1 MSANESKKSQ
11 SARARNLRSGSRR
24 AAHQARQL
32 FFEGLEVRSLLAVVP
47 FADNFTVNEG
57 AGNLVGNV
65 VVGDGLGG
73 ADHVGAQNGPL
84 QVSLFGAPLGG
95 LTLNN
100 DGSFVFS
107 NTGDGTSTFT
117 FQYTVEDDD
126 NVVSVPATVTIT
138 VNNVAPTAVALSG
151 PANLITNAS
160 GPFSFTGPT
169 DVTADTS
176 GPNPLRY
183 SFATSPGALAADY
196 VAAAATNSASISFPT
211 TGNFS
216 VYGKVYDKD
225 GGISGLFQ
233 TNVTVVAPP
242 SMTATLVA
250 GNLVI
255 TDTDAG
261 GKNNNITVAVNAG
274 TLTVSDASETFVAA
288 PAGWTLAPD
297 GKSISITAA
306 LFTGTINV
314 NGAGGD
320 DKLQVNATDLT
331 NVINYDG
338 GLAGN
343 DTLAYNGGGAADVRL
358 GYGNTFTALDK
369 SGTVSIGATLKVNY
383 SNLAPVDITNIAG
396 ALTFNLPAVTDPD
409 AVISFDGANI
419 VLTGSSFEL
428 TSVALAGVTSVT
440 VNGKGGND
448 NITVDA
454 TYTAAQ
460 PPLDI
465 NTNGGTD
472 TITLNGVARNVNT
485 GAANDSI
492 TVNTGTATSI
502 DGGADTN
509 TLKLT
514 GIANAAVTVSAV
526 DATGADGTETTKTIN
541 FSNIKTLTSDGTGSL
556 TGTNSASTWIIDD
569 GATNTYATDLTFS
582 GFKTLTGG
590 NGVDTFNVRNNSGAI
605 AYTLNGGAGLDQ
617 FNFGSANSLANI
629 SKNIS
634 VNGDADSATLTLN
647 DQAVP
652 TNLNY
657 TAGMNTIGRDT
668 GGTVT
673 YSAVTDLT
681 LNASNGS
688 NTIKITAVPA
698 ATGTKTFNGGTG
710 DDVLDIT
717 GLAANAVVSQPNAT
731 KGFDGTVTGVASF
744 TGIESFKGNNASTFV
759 GDDEAATWT
768 INDSGTNTYVS
779 QSRTANI
786 TGFNTLQGGSKVD
799 AFNVLDNSGAL
810 AYTLKGGAGLD
821 AFNFGNANS
830 LAAISK
836 NIAVDGEVDSATLT
850 LNDQG
855 VPTNLDYTAGANTI
869 GRDTG
874 GTVTYSAVT
883 NLTLNASNGSNTIK
897 IAAAPTATGT
907 KTFNG
912 GTGND
917 VLDLS
922 LLAASKVT
930 LTGLTIAPATTGFDG
945 NIDGVA
951 NFTGVEEIK
960 ASAAGVADE
969 LIGLNAAST
978 WVVNDPV
985 GNTYATTRTLKW
997 SAFENLTGNAAADT
1011 YKIQN
1016 NSTSNTLTLTGN
1028 AGADKFLIGDTVNKL
1043 VGVKNLNVVGGADV
1057 GDELTLNDQA
1067 EGGAS
1072 DYTITATTATDVGGV
1087 VVSHTTVENI
1097 TLNASNGANAISVID
1112 GAFNPAT
1119 TIKLVDTAGAS
1130 TLAVDDTADA
1140 GNNTWTISSSQ
1151 VVRTSPVPSL
1161 TIDYSSEATLTSL
1174 NFSGGSAVDTVSVN
1188 STKVATS
1195 VTGNA
1200 GNDVFSVG
1208 GGNLNNFLG
1217 QLTINGGTHDL
1228 VDTRT
1233 VFKGGLTPG
1242 PADIVFTAT
1251 SSVVAKGDTLT
1262 VNDGSQAGVT
1272 KYAVNNTTVSRTG
1285 ASKSVSYSNI
1295 ELLNVTAG
1303 SGDSDVLINLPTA
1316 APDLPFVVSINGGGG
1331 TDNRVQ
1337 IKGTDAVDAITVG
1350 NGTAV
1355 ETNRSQFEVTGIS
1368 RLWIEG
1374 GKNADVI
1381 HNRSTVPGLLDGGY
1395 AKSTATI
1402 DAGDQND
1409 VIASDALSTTT
1420 LSPVLLG
1427 NDGKDFLYTTNNSAA
1442 GTTYL
1447 VGDYFVNNNVA
1458 LTAGSASK
1466 TSRLQVVAGPGQAG
1480 DRYVTNHTPATALK
1494 NRVLARLDSAAGS
1507 YSGRFANLTADTIG
1521 NTLGV
1526 IEWLRGRL
1534 PLTVSAAGMAGEL
1547 SRINFF
1553 IRQFIRE
1560 PGSLPLPPAFPN
1572 ATYNPGGVASGGSFN
1587 GGEAV
1592 DEDVEPAPLVQNP
1605 FDAGDVDGDGMVTA
1619 IDALIVINELN
1630 RNGAHQLDRSPNGE
1644 FGVNGG
1650 GETSRPLDFLDVN
1663 GDSSI
1668 SAFDALLIINRLNST
1683 GATAY
1688 QQPNPLDWFVESD
1701 AAEQAAADFA
1711 ESQLGQAMSMT
1722 DEALLA
1728 LLSAA
1733 GEDDGESSL

>member
-1 MSANESKKSQ
+1 MSELNPKKS
-11 SARARNLRSGSRR
+11 RNVASVRRPQALRQQRKLFLESLEDRR
-24 AAHQARQL
+24 VMVA
-32 FFEGLEVRSLLAVVP
+32 EVDVTL
-47 FADNFTVNEG
+47 N
-57 AGNLVGNV
+57 AGVLTLVG
-65 VVGDGLGG
+65 D
-73 ADHVGAQNGPL
+73 
-84 QVSLFGAPLGG
+84 
-95 LTLNN
+95 
-100 DGSFVFS
+100 
-107 NTGDGTSTFT
+107 NTGDLD
-117 FQYTVEDDD
+117 E
-126 NVVSVPATVTIT
+126 SVRIE
-138 VNNVAPTAVALSG
+138 
-151 PANLITNAS
+151 
-160 GPFSFTGPT
+160 
-169 DVTADTS
+169 
-176 GPNPLRY
+176 
-183 SFATSPGALAADY
+183 
-196 VAAAATNSASISFPT
+196 
-211 TGNFS
+211 
-216 VYGKVYDKD
+216 
-225 GGISGLFQ
+225 
-233 TNVTVVAPP
+233 
-242 SMTATLVA
+242 LVA
-250 GNLVI
+250 GNYEI
-255 TDTDAG
+255 TTGNAVTTDIKNSDALGTAIAGGFSFANGSVASIVVQLKQGVNEIKLLSDIDAADILTITGDAG
-261 GKNNNITVAVNAG
+261 AGSDTRLTLPG
-274 TLTVSDASETFVAA
+274 TLANVVTLTFDDADGYDGSANGNMTF
-288 PAGWTLAPD
+288 TNLD
-297 GKSISITAA
+297 SIS
-306 LFTGTINV
+306 
-314 NGAGGD
+314 
-320 DKLQVNATDLT
+320 
-331 NVINYDG
+331 
-338 GLAGN
+338 
-343 DTLAYNGGGAADVRL
+343 GGANVADEL
-358 GYGNTFTALDK
+358 KTYNTSTDW
-369 SGTVSIGATLKVNY
+369 SIDEAAGSTLKAATATLKF
-383 SNLAPVDITNIAG
+383 AG
-396 ALTFNLPAVTDPD
+396 FEKLTGGVATDDFVVTDPG
-409 AVISFDGANI
+409 AVAFTLAGGIVGSNSLNLAAVAGAN
-419 VLTGSSFEL
+419 VEL
-428 TSVALAGVTSVT
+428 S
-440 VNGKGGND
+440 N
-448 NITVDA
+448 VDA
-454 TYTAAQ
+454 
-460 PPLDI
+460 
-465 NTNGGTD
+465 N
-472 TITLNGVARNVNT
+472 
-485 GAANDSI
+485 
-492 TVNTGTATSI
+492 
-502 DGGADTN
+502 
-509 TLKLT
+509 
-514 GIANAAVTVSAV
+514 
-526 DATGADGTETTKTIN
+526 GADGTETTKNIT
-541 FSNIKTLTSDGTGSL
+541 FSDIKTLTGNATSTLKGTNAAGTWVINDGT
-556 TGTNSASTWIIDD
+556 
-569 GATNTYATDLTFS
+569 TNTYATNLTFA
-582 GFKTLTGG
+582 GFKNLTGG
-590 NGVDTFNVRNNSGAI
+590 DGIDTFNVLNNSVN
-605 AYTLNGGAGLDQ
+605 AYVLKGGKGVDA
-617 FNFGSANSLANI
+617 FNFGAANSLANI
-629 SKNIS
+629 ANIS
-634 VNGDADSATLTLN
+634 IDGETDSANLTLN
-647 DQAVP
+647 DQANA
-652 TNLNY
+652 TSLDY
-657 TAGMNTIGRDT
+657 LAGANTIGRDG

-673 YSAVTDLT
+673 YSNIADLA

-688 NTIKITAVPA
+688 NTIKIAAVPT

-710 DDVLDIT
+710 DDMLDIT
-717 GLAANAVVSQPNAT
+717 GLAANAVISGPNAT
-731 KGFDGTVTGVASF
+731 KGFDGTVTGVAAF
-744 TGIESFKGNNASTFV
+744 TGIESFKGNNASTFL

-799 AFNVLDNSGAL
+799 IFNVLDDSGAL

-836 NIAVDGEVDSATLT
+836 NIAVDGEADSATLT

-855 VPTNLDYTAGANTI
+855 VATNLDYTAGANTI

-874 GTVTYSAVT
+874 GTVTYSAIS

-897 IAAAPTATGT
+897 IAAIPTATAT

-945 NIDGVA
+945 NVDGVA

-969 LIGLNAAST
+969 LIGLNAVST

-1016 NSTSNTLTLTGN
+1016 NTTSNTLTLTGN

-1043 VGVKNLNVVGGADV
+1043 IGLKNLTVSGGADA

-1067 EGGAS
+1067 EAGAS

-1087 VVSHTTVENI
+1087 VVSHTTVEKI
-1097 TLNASNGANAISVID
+1097 TLNASNGANAITVID

-1119 TIKLVDTAGAS
+1119 TIKLVDAAGAS

-1140 GNNTWTISSSQ
+1140 ANNTWTISSSQ
-1151 VVRTSPVPSL
+1151 VVRTAPVPSL
-1161 TIDYSSEATLTSL
+1161 TIDYSSEATITSL
-1174 NFSGGSAVDTVSVN
+1174 SFAGGSAVDNVSVS
-1188 STKVATS
+1188 STKVPTN

-1200 GNDVFSVG
+1200 GNDVFNVG
-1208 GGNLNNFLG
+1208 GGDLDNFVG
-1217 QLTINGGTHDL
+1217 ALTINGGTHDL

-1251 SSVVAKGDTLT
+1251 SSAVAKGDTLT

-1285 ASKSVSYSNI
+1285 AATSVSYSNI

-1331 TDNRVQ
+1331 VDNRVQ

-1355 ETNRSQFEVTGIS
+1355 ETNRSQFEVTGIT

-1395 AKSTATI
+1395 AKTTAAI
-1402 DAGDQND
+1402 DAGNQND
-1409 VIASDALSTTT
+1409 VIASDAPSTST

-1427 NDGKDFLYTTNNSAA
+1427 NDGLDFLYTTNGSAA

-1447 VGDYFVNNNVA
+1447 VGDYFVNNNVP
-1458 LTAGSASK
+1458 LTAGSALK
-1466 TSRLQVVAGPGQAG
+1466 TSRLQVVGAGGQAG
-1480 DRYVTNHTPATALK
+1480 DRYVTNHTPAVNLR
-1494 NRVLARLDSAAGS
+1494 NRVLARLDAAANS

-1534 PLTVSAAGMAGEL
+1534 PLTVSAAGMAGEI

-1553 IRQFIRE
+1553 VRQFVRE
-1560 PGSLPLPPAFPN
+1560 PGSAAAPAFPS

-1592 DEDVEPAPLVQNP
+1592 EEEIEATPLVQNP
-1605 FDAGDVDGDGMVTA
+1605 FDAGDVNGDGFVTA

-1630 RNGAHQLDRSPNGE
+1630 RNGVHQLDRSPNGE
-1644 FGVNGG
+1644 FGINGG
-1650 GETSRPLDFLDVN
+1650 GEANRPMDFLDVN

-1668 SAFDALLIINRLNST
+1668 SAFDALLIINRLNAGSA
-1683 GATAY
+1683 GAY
-1688 QQPNPLDWFVESD
+1688 ELPNPMDWFVDAD
-1701 AAEQAAADFA
+1701 AAEQAAADSVA
-1711 ESQLGQAMSMT
+1711 SQSGQAMSVT

-1728 LLSAA
+1728 LLAA
-1733 GEDDGESSL
+1733 TGDDDGDSSL